1 MLIRGAEVAGQIVD
15 VRCEAG
21 RIAEIASALAPAPG
35 EPWLEAAGGALI
47 PGLHDHHLH
56 LFSLAAALRS
66 IDCGPPRVPNAEA
79 LARALQQATPGS
91 DGWRRGTG
99 YFESVAGPL
108 DRGRLDH
115 LAPGGPLRIQ
125 HRSGVAWFL
134 NSAAITALGL
144 DAPAS
149 PNASFAGIERDGAGR
164 ATGRLFRA
172 DAWLRERLP
181 PPPPPDLREAGLGLA
196 RVGVTGVTDATATN
210 DLAQAALFREAQR
223 SGALPQRVRL
233 MGDASLAALAGDE
246 RLALDARKLLL
257 DEPALPDLDV
267 LVAEIAAAHRAGRG
281 CAFHCVTRV
290 ELHFALAA
298 LEAAGACPGDRL
310 EHASVAPPDAIEQV
324 ERLGIRV
331 VTQPNFAFERGDD
344 YLEDVDPRDRAH
356 LYRVKSWLDAR
367 VALLAGTD
375 APYGAPDPWQAMHAA
390 VARRTRAG
398 RALSAGE
405 AVSPETALALF
416 ASGFGIAVG
425 EPADLCLLDRPW
437 RAAREALDA
446 ERVAA
451 TLCAGRPV
459 YVRAGTAAVG
469 LEA

>member
-1 MLIRGAEVAGQIVD
+1 MLIRGAEVAGRIVD
-15 VRCEAG
+15 VRCRAG
-21 RIAEIASALAPAPG
+21 GIAEIADALAPEPG

-79 LARALQQATPGS
+79 LARALQAAPS
-91 DGWRRGTG
+91 ADGWRRGTG

-108 DRGRLDH
+108 DRDRLDR

-134 NSAAITALGL
+134 NSAAIAALGL
-144 DAPAS
+144 DAPVS
-149 PNASFAGIERDGAGR
+149 SNASFAGIERDGAGR

-181 PPPPPDLREAGLGLA
+181 LPPPPDLREAGLRLA

-246 RLALDARKLLL
+246 RLTLDARKLLL
-257 DEPALPDLDV
+257 DEPALPDLDA

-310 EHASVAPPDAIEQV
+310 EHASVAPPEAIEQV
-324 ERLGIRV
+324 ERLGVRV
-331 VTQPNFAFERGDD
+331 VTQPNFAYERGDD

-356 LYRVKSWLDAR
+356 LYRVKSWLDAG
-367 VALLAGTD
+367 VTLLAGTD
-375 APYGAPDPWQAMHAA
+375 APYGAPDPWLAMHAA
-390 VARRTRAG
+390 VTRRTRSG

-405 AVSPETALALF
+405 AVGPATALALF
-416 ASGFGIAVG
+416 ESGSRIAVG

-459 YVRAGTAAVG
+459 YVRAGPADGG